1 MKQKIF
7 IGEIFNQLSAKWPG
21 LWMAARL
28 GDLVLIQTSLCFCY
42 VNHVV
47 LMLTRCIYMTEA
59 SVSKVCIKP
68 KSPPA
73 SLPFKCQVTEQRTL
87 KWSICGIALQVLGFS
102 DNSRAKIKQILSVSH
117 FHIGLIHIKGK
128 NSILRIHWTKWW
140 HSILGQECFVSAKRT
155 WSTRGFFLQREIK

>member
-21 LWMAARL
+21 LWMAAML

-73 SLPFKCQVTEQRTL
+73 SLPFKCQVTKQSTV
-87 KWSICGIALQVLGFS
+87 KWSTSSIHLSNPYLLLYWWCSWIRLGFCS
-102 DNSRAKIKQILSVSH
+102 WADFDKNCAARKDDP
-117 FHIGLIHIKGK
+117 FTNWEKGK
-128 NSILRIHWTKWW
+128 TNL
-140 HSILGQECFVSAKRT
+140 
-155 WSTRGFFLQREIK
+155 WSTCSWNLYSIHALAIAFYNK